1 MPSDTPATGN
11 GRMLR
16 MPEILARL
24 GVSRTTVWR
33 KIRRGEFPALVQLGP
48 NSVGLP
54 ETEFDRYQASLPR
67 VTYAPDPQD
76 EVAA

>member
-1 MPSDTPATGN
+1 MPSESPPTGN

-33 KIRRGEFPALVQLGP
+33 KIRRGEFPPLVQLGP

-54 ETEFDRYQASLPR
+54 EPEFDQYQASLPR
-67 VTYAPDPQD
+67 VTYAPKPQ
-76 EVAA
+76 ENTAA